1 MEYILWGLVAI
12 VAAVILFSVLNYV
25 LKRYKTPASAEQGI
39 WNAVYFIQL
48 KQYEKA
54 LEILDATEK
63 EYAIIPE
70 VMCDLCIQR
79 ADAYRHLGKHDQAA
93 AAYDVL
99 FEALQECER
108 SLKRNDTLLAELRE
122 SYTKC
127 DRAADFE
134 KWEQLFAA
142 LPESTQ

>member
-1 MEYILWGLVAI
+1 MDFILWGLAAL
-12 VAAVILFSVLNYV
+12 VAAIILFAVLNYI
-25 LKRYKTPASAEQGI
+25 LKRYKKPGSAEQGI

-63 EYAIIPE
+63 EYAMIPE

-79 ADAYRHLGKHDQAA
+79 ADAYRHLGQHDRAA
-93 AAYDVL
+93 ETYDVL
-99 FEALQECER
+99 YEALQESEGN
-108 SLKRNDTLLAELRE
+108 LKRNDALLAELRE
-122 SYTKC
+122 SYTQS

-134 KWEQLFAA
+134 KWEQLFAS
-142 LPESTQ
+142 LPESPQ